1 MAWSSAHA
9 SKAARASAA
18 REPASPAA
26 PASPPSSA
34 APASPPASAAS
45 RTAPLLVVL
54 DLNGTLVYR
63 RKNSSGRAIQGAK
76 ITPRPYLG
84 NFLRYCLGPLYDLNE
99 RQLRDAWPESER
111 VLVSRNVAPHGTQF
125 WLRNDANT
133 GVYEPPRT
141 PVALMVWSSAT
152 EANVDRM
159 LEQFTETRVQ
169 RALFQRVWSRA
180 TLVRAQDMERK
191 VSTVKDL
198 SIVWDDLNH
207 WRAHVGEQ
215 THVQRH
221 MRFPGRVL
229 ATNRL
234 AEYHRA
240 ARAAHRA
247 AHDEWVT
254 VQAKRSPPAQ
264 SRPPRRIV
272 PYADELYDESV
283 QRTAHGGRDSVY
295 GPLVHTPWGPHN
307 TLLLDD
313 SGDKARCQPENHVQI
328 HEYERASA
336 NAFRDAQS
344 ASAHA
349 DDADGADDDYL
360 LRCIGMLDAMRDVP
374 DVTAWLGTDDHR
386 RLLLSDQPDTVRAHW
401 CERGRAALA
410 RLAIPI
416 EP

>member
-1 MAWSSAHA
+1 MAWTSAHA
-9 SKAARASAA
+9 SKAARAHGAHEPAA
-18 REPASPAA
+18 RGAR
-26 PASPPSSA
+26 
-34 APASPPASAAS
+34 ASPPAPAPAP
-45 RTAPLLVVL
+45 APLLVVL

-63 RKNSSGRAIQGAK
+63 RKNSSGRAVQGAK

-84 NFLRYCLGPLYDLNE
+84 NFLRYCLGPMYDLNE

-111 VLVSRNVAPHGTQF
+111 VLVGRNVAPHGTQF
-125 WLRNDANT
+125 WLRNEANT

-180 TLVRAQDMERK
+180 TLVRPQDMERK
-191 VSTVKDL
+191 VGTVKDL

-207 WRAHVGEQ
+207 WRAHVGAQ

-221 MRFPGRVL
+221 MPFPVRAL
-229 ATNRL
+229 ASQRIV
-234 AEYHRA
+234 EYHRA
-240 ARAAHRA
+240 VQAAHRA
-247 AHDEWVT
+247 AHDAWAAA
-254 VQAKRSPPAQ
+254 QAKQPTP
-264 SRPPRRIV
+264 RPRRRIV

-283 QRTAHGGRDSVY
+283 QRTAHDGHDSVY
-295 GPLVHTPWGPHN
+295 GPLLHAPWGPHN

-336 NAFRDAQS
+336 NAFRDT
-344 ASAHA
+344 HA
-349 DDADGADDDYL
+349 ADGEGADDDYL

-374 DVTAWLGTDDHR
+374 DVAAWLGTDDRR
-386 RLLLSDQPDTVRAHW
+386 RLLLDDQPEAVRTHW

-410 RLAIPI
+410 RLQIPI